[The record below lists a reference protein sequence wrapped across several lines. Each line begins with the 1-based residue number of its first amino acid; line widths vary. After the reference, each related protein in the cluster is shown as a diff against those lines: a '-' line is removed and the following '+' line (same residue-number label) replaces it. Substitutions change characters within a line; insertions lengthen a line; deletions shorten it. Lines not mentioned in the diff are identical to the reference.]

1 MGKFCELVVTLNV
14 GKHYTV
20 INNMLEVVWKGMV
33 IISNSAR
40 KIQKF

>member
-20 INNMLEVVWKGMV
+20 INNTVEVVK
-33 IISNSAR
+33 
-40 KIQKF
+40 QK